1 MRGLCQSC
9 AERRMADAAVQ
20 MRAGR
25 GPHYVAWVEGML
37 RAVEAATEGGVAAA
51 ATPPDSHR
59 RGLHVA

>member
-1 MRGLCQSC
+1 
-9 AERRMADAAVQ
+9 MADAAVQ

-51 ATPPDSHR
+51 AAPPDTHR